1 MPSLKLNC
9 IQFIS
14 DGDNH
19 VPTTEKTTGLD
30 DDGDDMTLALIGG
43 AGAGVFTVAVIAALV
58 IKRYRGRS
66 ATQGPGTGGINMHV
80 SPLSKLFYIMCH
92 YKSFLISKFNF
103 LIVSKHTPMELQ
115 EEPTKPKKIKD
126 VLEGK
131 DFILDKSKSKKEFK
145 ELGSVDQQRH
155 VLRFRQEFAKK
166 YGKSNR
172 YDV

>member
-1 MPSLKLNC
+1 M
-9 IQFIS
+9 
-14 DGDNH
+14 
-19 VPTTEKTTGLD
+19 
-30 DDGDDMTLALIGG
+30 
-43 AGAGVFTVAVIAALV
+43 
-58 IKRYRGRS
+58 
-66 ATQGPGTGGINMHV
+66 
-80 SPLSKLFYIMCH
+80 SK
-92 YKSFLISKFNF
+92 N
-103 LIVSKHTPMELQ
+103 TPMELQ

-172 YDV
+172 YDA